1 MEMSRSSP
9 IVLGILTL
17 LCAGSIPQYAITADW
32 KPVDPSLLSQT
43 SPSVEKDADVEGIF
57 WEVWVEDSG
66 NDYESKAEHYVRL
79 KVFNERGKDYAK
91 QVDISY
97 PDSVRVKDIEA
108 RTIKADGSITELAKE
123 SVFERT
129 LASVRGHKIKSKS
142 FALPAVEPGVIV
154 EYRWKEIRR
163 VSSYTRYPLQRDIP
177 IQTVTYHIKPLSTSE
192 GYGMYTLAFN
202 TPQMRSQKD
211 SGGFYGLTLNNVPA
225 FKEEP
230 QMPPE
235 DSVRAFVLVFYRDEM
250 QVAPDKYWNELGK
263 RRYEEAKQ
271 LIKPNEEIRKKT
283 AEVVSGATDQEQAI
297 GKLFQFVRA
306 GIKNVND
313 DTSSLTP
320 KQREKLKENR
330 HPSDT
335 LKRGM
340 GTGMDMLYLFA
351 SMATAAGLDARIA
364 WIGDRSDIFFS
375 PGYADDYFL
384 NNPDVAIKVGSEWK
398 FYDPTALYL
407 PPGMLYWGEED
418 NSALIPDPKESKFVT
433 TPLSPAEKSRTKR
446 KASLKLSEDGTLEGD
461 VVIEYTGHTGAEKKE
476 NNDDDSPAQREE
488 TLNGMLKG
496 RMSTAEIANIQ
507 IENIADPDKPFTYKF
522 HVRVPGYAQRTGK
535 RLFLQPAFF
544 QKGIDPLFS
553 ASRRKYNVYFPYPW
567 SELDEVDI
575 QLPAGYELESPEGR
589 QPILA
594 GAAARHELNITVSD
608 DHQILRCNRNFFF
621 GSKNNILFAVEKY
634 DLLKKLFDAVHEAD
648 NHTITLKQ
656 TAAR

>member
-79 KVFNERGKDYAK
+79 KVYNERGKDYAK

-108 RTIKADGSITELAKE
+108 RTIKADGSITELAKD

-177 IQTVTYHIKPLSTSE
+177 IQTVSYHIKPLSTSE

-330 HPSDT
+330 QPSDT

-507 IENIADPDKPFTYKF
+507 IENIADPDKPFTYRF

-634 DLLKKLFDAVHEAD
+634 DLLKKLFDAIHEAD
-648 NHTITLKQ
+648 NHTITLRQ

>member
-79 KVFNERGKDYAK
+79 KVYNERGKDYAK

-108 RTIKADGSITELAKE
+108 RTIKADGSITELAKD

-634 DLLKKLFDAVHEAD
+634 DLLKKLFDAIHEAD
-648 NHTITLKQ
+648 NHTITLRQ